1 MLKNTEV
8 MGTERISKLLIRF
21 STPAIIAMMS
31 SALYNVTDT
40 IFLGWGVGT
49 KGIAALVIAFPV
61 QMFVMA
67 VAQAVGIGAAS
78 LISRSLGAGQ
88 KKQAE
93 YTAGM
98 SITLTTLL
106 SLVITFP
113 GIVYMDNII
122 TFLGATQSLLPYVRD
137 YLSIILT
144 GTFFYV
150 VSLSTSFVVRA
161 EGKPNVAMWSIMTG
175 TLLNIGLDPLLII
188 GFNMGMKGA
197 ALATVISQAV
207 SLGYLTAFFLLGK
220 SHFKISWNGFLIRV
234 KPLKEVVS
242 IGTSAFVRI
251 ASMLVFF
258 IVVNKTISYFGNDL
272 HLAVMGVYNRMASL
286 FTLPLFG
293 LAQGMQ
299 PIVGFNFGARKYER
313 VKHTLKITSGAATI
327 LCSAGFL
334 LLFIFP
340 GTVFSIF
347 SNDPDLHTQG
357 IPVLRLLIIMLP
369 VVGFHQVSTSFFQSV
384 GKAGASL
391 LLTLSRQF
399 LFAIPLLLVLPQF
412 FKLTG
417 VWFAIPIADFL
428 AAVLSFILIGREVKR
443 IDVLESE
450 KPEDKQ

>member
-1 MLKNTEV
+1 MFKNTEL
-8 MGTERISKLLIRF
+8 MGTEKIGKLLIKF

-31 SALYNVTDT
+31 SAMYNVTDT

-49 KGIAALVIAFPV
+49 KGIAALVISFPV

-93 YTAGM
+93 YAAGM
-98 SITLTTLL
+98 SITLTTFL
-106 SLVITFP
+106 SLIMT
-113 GIVYMDNII
+113 II
-122 TFLGATQSLLPYVRD
+122 GMIYLDKIIIFLGATQSLLPYVRD
-137 YLSIILT
+137 YLSIIIT

-161 EGKPNVAMWSIMTG
+161 EGKPNVAMWSIMVG

-188 GFNMGMKGA
+188 GFKMGMKGA
-197 ALATVISQAV
+197 ALGTVISQAV
-207 SLGYLTAFFLLGK
+207 SLGYLTAFFLLDK
-220 SHFKISWNGFLIRV
+220 SNLKMSWKGFLIRV
-234 KPLKEVVS
+234 KPLKEIVS

-258 IVVNKTISYFGNDL
+258 IVINKTIAYFGNDL

-313 VKHTLKITSGAATI
+313 VKRTLTLTSVAATI

-334 LLFIFP
+334 VLFIFP
-340 GTVFSIF
+340 GTIFSIF
-347 SNDPDLHTQG
+347 SNDPNLHTQG

-391 LLTLSRQF
+391 FLTLSRQF

-417 VWFAIPIADFL
+417 VWYAIPISDLL
-428 AAVLSFILIGREVKR
+428 AAILSAVLIGKEWKQ
-443 IDVLESE
+443 INVLAFE
-450 KPEDKQ
+450 KTGV